1 MGTFP
6 TNTTNPKPNKE
17 TNEKNLHV
25 LLLVLICQVVLLEKN
40 PPILGLL
47 WVAITYFT
55 SLLLQQ
61 SYLFLL
67 RMGVIYVSLKRR
79 EK

>member
-17 TNEKNLHV
+17 THEKNLHV

-61 SYLFLL
+61 SYLLLL